1 MTNYNEL
8 DQFLGKKEDR
18 PYGNNTRV
26 QRRGDKIAIKYHDTD
41 IMLFSENEIS
51 MDCQGW
57 RTSTTKTRL
66 NDNLP
71 SPWYVYQEKNQWYL
85 RNGENTY
92 VFEDGITIHLNMKTR
107 YYMKDMITGEGKLS
121 DVKKRQKL
129 IRQINKYANDFV
141 TEFVTGNIPEPSGGD
156 CWGCLMKDE
165 NGKTALGSD
174 HFLLHIEEK
183 YYVPSLLM
191 NAIDEFPISHAA
203 TWVIA
208 EKWCNSQSAEF
219 VYDIFKDQAKKSIVK
234 YIKRQLKL

>member
-1 MTNYNEL
+1 MNKYNEL
-8 DQFLGKKEDR
+8 DQYLGKKQDR

-41 IMLFSENEIS
+41 IMLFTENLI
-51 MDCQGW
+51 MIDCQGW
-57 RTSTTKTRL
+57 RSYTTKERI
-66 NDNLP
+66 NNNLP
-71 SPWYVYQEKNQWYL
+71 KGYGLYQKHNQWYL
-85 RNGENTY
+85 WDREKDESLVY
-92 VFEDGITIHLNMKTR
+92 EDGI
-107 YYMKDMITGEGKLS
+107 MINTLTNEVTGIGKLS

-191 NAIDEFPISHAA
+191 NAIDEFPVSHAA

-208 EKWCNSQSAEF
+208 EKWCNSQNAEF